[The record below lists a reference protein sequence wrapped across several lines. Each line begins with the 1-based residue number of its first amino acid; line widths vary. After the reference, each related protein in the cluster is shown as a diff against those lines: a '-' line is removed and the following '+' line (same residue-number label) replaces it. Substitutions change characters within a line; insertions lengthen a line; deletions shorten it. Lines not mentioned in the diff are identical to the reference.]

1 MSTKA
6 TLAYGS
12 TFHFYKEAFDE
23 SYVYLEL
30 EQVQFEAGYNRV
42 MVPIPVHI
50 WEVIR
55 QYPGLNLSLADKTDE
70 ELLEDVVKAVD
81 ERIQLY
87 AAANEKS
94 RSWVVLSGS
103 LVFGPAEAPR
113 AKQIEAGMAYYKERR
128 EHQRQVIAA
137 VEALR
142 RENRPGTPGV

>member
-12 TFHFYKEAFDE
+12 TFHFYTEAFDE

-55 QYPGLNLSLADKTDE
+55 QYPGLDLSLAEKTDA

-81 ERIQLY
+81 ERIEQY
-87 AAANEKS
+87 AAAEDKS
-94 RSWVVLSGS
+94 RAWIALAGS
-103 LVFGPAEAPR
+103 LVFGSAEAPR
-113 AKQIEAGMAYYKERR
+113 DKQIAAGMAYYEERR

-137 VEALR
+137 VDALR
-142 RENRPGTPGV
+142 RENRASTPKA

>member
-30 EQVQFEAGYNRV
+30 EQVQFEVEYNRV
-42 MVPIPVHI
+42 TVPIPVHI

-55 QYPGLNLSLADKTDE
+55 QYPSLNLSLADKTDE
-70 ELLEDVVKAVD
+70 ELLADVVKAVD

-87 AAANEKS
+87 AAADEKS
-94 RSWVVLSGS
+94 RSWAVLSGM

-113 AKQIEAGMAYYKERR
+113 AKQIESGMAYYKERR

-142 RENRPGTPGV
+142 RANRPATSEA